1 MRKIESYMS
10 EQELLG
16 RIEQLKSEGVAE
28 KQITVVSRE
37 ELEGSSL
44 NYTDVN
50 YKTSEGS
57 AWDKIVS
64 WFSAEDPEERVMTGL
79 NLNPQEEEEYKEA
92 LDSGKILLYVNDEI
106 EGDTTDYPKDPLLED
121 DEDRVDRGDSAER
134 PRSTPGSAH
143 SPGVTGA
150 AGATAAA
157 GGIGS
162 DEKDENRYV
171 DGAEQPEIDRE
182 TDSVPGSAHNEG
194 TTEVEGGV
202 GGRDENRYVDGAERP
217 EIEEDYQYG
226 DKDNRAINDDMVEG
240 RRDQNV
246 VDTGRDEPV
255 DDKEGRYSVDD
266 RALNTT
272 GAGAANDEFADRDD
286 LTEEEK
292 IQLREERL
300 NVDKERVQTGEVN
313 VDKHVETD
321 HQEFDVPVER
331 EEVTVERRPVD
342 GDRPAGD
349 IDGDDRDSINV
360 SVNEERVNV
369 DKEDVV
375 SEEVVVKK
383 EKIRDTEH
391 VSEDVRRED
400 VDIDETTNDRGRL
413 DDDRLDRDKDRP

>member
-121 DEDRVDRGDSAER
+121 DEDRVDRGESAER
-134 PRSTPGSAH
+134 PRSTPSGAH

-150 AGATAAA
+150 AGAAAA
-157 GGIGS
+157 TGGIGS

-171 DGAEQPEIDRE
+171 DGAERPEIDRE
-182 TDSVPGSAHNEG
+182 TGSVPGSAHNEG
-194 TTEVEGGV
+194 TTEVEGGT
-202 GGRDENRYVDGAERP
+202 GRRDENRYVDGAERP
-217 EIEEDYQYG
+217 EIEEDYQYANR
-226 DKDNRAINDDMVEG
+226 DNRAINDDMVEG

-246 VDTGRDEPV
+246 VNTDRDAPLDER
-255 DDKEGRYSVDD
+255 EGRYGVDE
-266 RALNTT
+266 RALNTS
-272 GAGAANDEFADRDD
+272 GAANDEFADRDD

-313 VDKHVETD
+313 VDKHVETE

-342 GDRPAGD
+342 GDRPASD

-383 EKIRDTEH
+383 DKIRDTEH

-400 VDIDETTNDRGRL
+400 VDIDETTNDRERL

>member
-16 RIEQLKSEGVAE
+16 RIEQLKSEGIAE
-28 KQITVVSRE
+28 NQITVVSRE

-57 AWDKIVS
+57 TWDKIVS

-171 DGAEQPEIDRE
+171 DGAE
-182 TDSVPGSAHNEG
+182 
-194 TTEVEGGV
+194 
-202 GGRDENRYVDGAERP
+202 RP
-217 EIEEDYQYG
+217 EIERDYQYG
-226 DKDNRAINDDMVEG
+226 DRDNRAINDDMVEG

-246 VDTGRDEPV
+246 VDTERDAPLDER
-255 DDKEGRYSVDD
+255 EGRYSVDD

-313 VDKHVETD
+313 VDKHVETE

-331 EEVTVERRPVD
+331 EEVSVERRPVD

-383 EKIRDTEH
+383 DKVRDTEH

-400 VDIDETTNDRGRL
+400 VDIDETTNDSGRL

>member
-57 AWDKIVS
+57 TWDKIVS

-171 DGAEQPEIDRE
+171 DGAERPESDRE

-217 EIEEDYQYG
+217 EIDKDYQYG
-226 DKDNRAINDDMVEG
+226 DRDNRVINDDMVEG

-246 VDTGRDEPV
+246 VDTERDAPLDER
-255 DDKEGRYSVDD
+255 EGRYGVDD
-266 RALNTT
+266 RALNTS
-272 GAGAANDEFADRDD
+272 GAANDEFADRDD

-313 VDKHVETD
+313 VDKHVETE

-383 EKIRDTEH
+383 DKVRDTEH

-400 VDIDETTNDRGRL
+400 VDIDETTNDSGRL

>member
-16 RIEQLKSEGVAE
+16 RIEQLKSEGIAE
-28 KQITVVSRE
+28 NQITVVSRE

-57 AWDKIVS
+57 TWDKIVS

-134 PRSTPGSAH
+134 PRSTPDSAH

-171 DGAEQPEIDRE
+171 DGAERPEIDRE
-182 TDSVPGSAHNEG
+182 TDAVPGSAHNQG

-226 DKDNRAINDDMVEG
+226 DRDNRAINDDMVEG

-246 VDTGRDEPV
+246 VDTERDSPLDER
-255 DDKEGRYSVDD
+255 EGRYGVDD
-266 RALNTT
+266 RALNTS
-272 GAGAANDEFADRDD
+272 GSDNDDFADRDD

-313 VDKHVETD
+313 VDKHVETE

-349 IDGDDRDSINV
+349 IDGEDRDSINV

-383 EKIRDTEH
+383 DKVRDTEH

-400 VDIDETTNDRGRL
+400 VDIDETTNESGRL

>member
-57 AWDKIVS
+57 TWDKIVS

-171 DGAEQPEIDRE
+171 DGAERPESDRE

-226 DKDNRAINDDMVEG
+226 DRDNRAINDDMVEG

-246 VDTGRDEPV
+246 VDTERDAPLDER
-255 DDKEGRYSVDD
+255 EGRYGVDD
-266 RALNTT
+266 RALNTS
-272 GAGAANDEFADRDD
+272 GAANDEFADRDD

-300 NVDKERVQTGEVN
+300 NVDKDRVQTGEVN
-313 VDKHVETD
+313 VDKHVETE

-349 IDGDDRDSINV
+349 IDEDDRDSINV

-375 SEEVVVKK
+375 SEEIVVKK
-383 EKIRDTEH
+383 DKVRDTEH

>member
-121 DEDRVDRGDSAER
+121 DEDRVDRGESAER
-134 PRSTPGSAH
+134 PRSTPSGAH

-150 AGATAAA
+150 AGAAAA
-157 GGIGS
+157 TGGIGS
-162 DEKDENRYV
+162 DETDENRYV
-171 DGAEQPEIDRE
+171 DGAERPEIERE
-182 TDSVPGSAHNEG
+182 IGSVPGSAHNEG
-194 TTEVEGGV
+194 TTEVEGGT
-202 GGRDENRYVDGAERP
+202 GRRDENRYVDGAERP
-217 EIEEDYQYG
+217 EIEEDYQYANR
-226 DKDNRAINDDMVEG
+226 DNRAINDDMVEG

-246 VDTGRDEPV
+246 VNTDRDAPLDER
-255 DDKEGRYSVDD
+255 EGRYGVDE
-266 RALNTT
+266 RALNTS
-272 GAGAANDEFADRDD
+272 GAANDEFADRDD

-313 VDKHVETD
+313 VDKHIETE

-342 GDRPAGD
+342 GDRPASD

-383 EKIRDTEH
+383 DKVRDTEH

>member
-37 ELEGSSL
+37 ALEGSSL

-143 SPGVTGA
+143 SPGVTGG

-162 DEKDENRYV
+162 DEK
-171 DGAEQPEIDRE
+171 
-182 TDSVPGSAHNEG
+182 
-194 TTEVEGGV
+194 
-202 GGRDENRYVDGAERP
+202 DENRYVDGAERP

-313 VDKHVETD
+313 VDKHVETE

-342 GDRPAGD
+342 GDRPAGG

-383 EKIRDTEH
+383 DKVRDTEH

>member
-121 DEDRVDRGDSAER
+121 DEDRVDRGESAER
-134 PRSTPGSAH
+134 PRSTPSGAH

-150 AGATAAA
+150 AGAAAA
-157 GGIGS
+157 TGGIGS

-171 DGAEQPEIDRE
+171 DGAERPEIERE
-182 TDSVPGSAHNEG
+182 IGSVPGSAHNEG
-194 TTEVEGGV
+194 TTEVEGGT
-202 GGRDENRYVDGAERP
+202 GRRDENRYVDGAERP
-217 EIEEDYQYG
+217 EIEEDYQYANR
-226 DKDNRAINDDMVEG
+226 DNRAINDDMVEG

-246 VDTGRDEPV
+246 VNTDRDAPLDER
-255 DDKEGRYSVDD
+255 EGRYGVDE
-266 RALNTT
+266 RALNTS
-272 GAGAANDEFADRDD
+272 GAANDEFADRDD

-313 VDKHVETD
+313 VDKHVETE

-342 GDRPAGD
+342 GDRPASD

-383 EKIRDTEH
+383 DKVRDTEH

>member
-121 DEDRVDRGDSAER
+121 DEDRVDRGESAER
-134 PRSTPGSAH
+134 PRSTPSGAH

-150 AGATAAA
+150 AGAAAA
-157 GGIGS
+157 TGGIGS

-171 DGAEQPEIDRE
+171 DGAERPEIERE
-182 TDSVPGSAHNEG
+182 IGSVPGSAHNEG

-202 GGRDENRYVDGAERP
+202 GRRDENRYVDGAERP
-217 EIEEDYQYG
+217 EIEEDYQYANR
-226 DKDNRAINDDMVEG
+226 DNRAINDDMVEG

-246 VDTGRDEPV
+246 VNTDRDAPLDER
-255 DDKEGRYSVDD
+255 EGRYGVDE
-266 RALNTT
+266 RALNTS
-272 GAGAANDEFADRDD
+272 GAANDEFADRDD

-313 VDKHVETD
+313 VDKHVETE

-342 GDRPAGD
+342 GDRPASD

-383 EKIRDTEH
+383 DKVRDTEH

>member
-121 DEDRVDRGDSAER
+121 DEDRVDRGESAER
-134 PRSTPGSAH
+134 PRSTPSGAH

-150 AGATAAA
+150 AGAAAA
-157 GGIGS
+157 TGGIGS

-171 DGAEQPEIDRE
+171 DGAERPEIERE
-182 TDSVPGSAHNEG
+182 IGSVPGSAHNEG
-194 TTEVEGGV
+194 TTEVEGGT
-202 GGRDENRYVDGAERP
+202 GRRDENRYVDGAERP
-217 EIEEDYQYG
+217 EIEEDYQYANR
-226 DKDNRAINDDMVEG
+226 DNRAINDDMVEG

-246 VDTGRDEPV
+246 VNTDRDAPLDER
-255 DDKEGRYSVDD
+255 EGRYGVDE
-266 RALNTT
+266 RALNTS
-272 GAGAANDEFADRDD
+272 GAANDEFADRDD

-313 VDKHVETD
+313 VDKHIETE

-342 GDRPAGD
+342 GDRPASD

-383 EKIRDTEH
+383 DKVRDTEH